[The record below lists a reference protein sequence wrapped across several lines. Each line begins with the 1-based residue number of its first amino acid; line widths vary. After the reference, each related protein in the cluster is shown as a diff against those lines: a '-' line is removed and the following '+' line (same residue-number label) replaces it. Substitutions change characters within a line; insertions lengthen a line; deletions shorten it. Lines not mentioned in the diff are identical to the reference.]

1 MRRFTAERGGS
12 GARARG
18 GWDAAGEEGLN
29 QEGAARLEREP
40 GLELARP
47 APASV
52 TRSRHVAV
60 VSLAILLDLLAVS
73 FGFSLSA
80 LVRFPPTALLEAAL
94 SPSGAT
100 TLVLGALLWVAM
112 LSARD
117 AYGPRV
123 MISKV
128 DQALRVLE
136 AGAAAWVLMH
146 LLAFVTKTPVPFE
159 SRLAVGLS
167 LPVVLVVLTTVRLAL
182 VRPVARR
189 AYGRLVRGP
198 RLVVGD
204 SERAERLALDL
215 EERDPEGRPTLIVPL
230 APMSVED
237 ASRLVEAYG
246 FGEVLIEPTGRSL
259 EEVLDIAF
267 AFLDAR
273 VDVRVVSNRFEIV
286 VGRSAIGVLDGVP
299 VIRFRRFDLA
309 GPEVA
314 LKRLVDIVGAALGL
328 VLLSPVLTAIAI
340 AIRATSPGPVLFRQ
354 ERVGQGGGIFTMLK
368 FRTMEDGNDPKVHQD
383 YLRQYMHGGEGAAAE
398 VAADGTRIYKLTRD
412 PRVTRVGAW
421 LRALSLDELPQ
432 LWNVLRGQMSLVG
445 PRPCMPFEWTMYRPW
460 QKRRLD
466 VKPGCT
472 GLWQVTA
479 RSRVGFEE
487 MVILDLHYAHH
498 GSIGGDLGLIARTV
512 PAMLRGRGGY

>member
-1 MRRFTAERGGS
+1 
-12 GARARG
+12 
-18 GWDAAGEEGLN
+18 
-29 QEGAARLEREP
+29 
-40 GLELARP
+40 
-47 APASV
+47 
-52 TRSRHVAV
+52 VAV
-60 VSLAILLDLLAVS
+60 VATAILFDLLAVS
-73 FGFSLSA
+73 AGFLLPA
-80 LVRFPPTALLEAAL
+80 LLRFSPAVLLEAAL
-94 SPSGAT
+94 APSGAA
-100 TLVLGALLWVAM
+100 TLALGALLWVAM

-123 MISKV
+123 MVSKV

-136 AGAAAWVLMH
+136 AGAAAWVLTH

-167 LPVVLVVLTTVRLAL
+167 LPLVLVALTTVRLAL
-182 VRPVARR
+182 VRPLARR
-189 AYGRLVRGP
+189 TYERLTRGP

-230 APMSVED
+230 APMSVDD

-246 FGEVLIEPTGRSL
+246 FGEVLIEPTGRGL

-309 GPEVA
+309 GPEV
-314 LKRLVDIVGAALGL
+314 LVKRLVDVVGAALGL
-328 VLLSPVLTAIAI
+328 ALLSPVLAGIAI

-354 ERVGQGGGIFTMLK
+354 ERVGQGGRVFTMLK
-368 FRTMEDGNDPKVHQD
+368 FRTMEHGNDPKVHQD
-383 YLRQYMHGGEGAAAE
+383 YLREYMHGGEGAAAE

-412 PRVTRVGAW
+412 PRVTPLGAW

>member
-1 MRRFTAERGGS
+1 
-12 GARARG
+12 
-18 GWDAAGEEGLN
+18 
-29 QEGAARLEREP
+29 
-40 GLELARP
+40 
-47 APASV
+47 V

-60 VSLAILLDLLAVS
+60 VATAILFDLLAVS
-73 FGFSLSA
+73 AGFLLPA
-80 LVRFPPTALLEAAL
+80 LLRFSPAVLLEAAL
-94 SPSGAT
+94 APSGAA
-100 TLVLGALLWVAM
+100 TLALGALLWVAM

-123 MISKV
+123 MVSKV

-136 AGAAAWVLMH
+136 AGLAAWVLTH

-167 LPVVLVVLTTVRLAL
+167 LPLVLAALTTVRLAL
-182 VRPVARR
+182 VRPLARR
-189 AYGRLVRGP
+189 TYERLTRGP

-204 SERAERLALDL
+204 SERAERLAVDL

-230 APMSVED
+230 APVSVDD

-309 GPEVA
+309 GPEV
-314 LKRLVDIVGAALGL
+314 LVKRLVDVVGAALGL
-328 VLLSPVLTAIAI
+328 VLLSPVLAGIAI

-354 ERVGQGGGIFTMLK
+354 ERVGQGGRAFTMLK
-368 FRTMEDGNDPKVHQD
+368 FRTMEHGNDPKVHQD
-383 YLRQYMHGGEGAAAE
+383 YLREYMHGGEAAAAE
-398 VAADGTRIYKLTRD
+398 IAADGTRIYKLTRD
-412 PRVTRVGAW
+412 PRVTPLGAW